1 MKDANTPEL
10 IVSQNWYSYL
20 LKLEAKNREQGR
32 GYSLTFYF
40 GILRRVVDSNTR
52 SFTFF
57 GAFRYIDISNYK
69 IIKLVSILILGRF
82 IAIWKIL
89 ISFIPIMY
97 SLLSDD
103 VTTFLIYLLNDKL
116 SQ

>member
-1 MKDANTPEL
+1 M
-10 IVSQNWYSYL
+10 
-20 LKLEAKNREQGR
+20 KLEPKNREQGR

-40 GILRRVVDSNTR
+40 AILRHVVDSNTK

-57 GAFRYIDISNYK
+57 GAFRYIDVSNY
-69 IIKLVSILILGRF
+69 IITKLVFILILGRF

-89 ISFIPIMY
+89 IYFIPIMH
-97 SLLSDD
+97 SLLSGNI
-103 VTTFLIYLLNDKL
+103 TTFLIYLLNDKL